1 MKDLLPVQKGFIEK
15 HGFGFVFDIKSF
27 RVPVEFIEWVM
38 SNTFATSYEF
48 LFNEKSI
55 TFTKEM
61 VVTVLGVPSGSIQ
74 VDVDCSDFE
83 DEALVKKFKAEYKE
97 GKSYPIRK
105 CVELMTAE
113 QGEQAFMRHFM
124 LFLISTILIPGKSN
138 TLCVEYLPCLLK
150 VELIPKLDWA
160 DEILHVVMHEVHR
173 FHTLRDYFGHPVAKK
188 HFYMEG
194 CLPLLAVSIFSFDA
208 FYFFLALQY
217 YMIIFCSQILDCL
230 C

>member
-1 MKDLLPVQKGFIEK
+1 
-15 HGFGFVFDIKSF
+15 
-27 RVPVEFIEWVM
+27 
-38 SNTFATSYEF
+38 
-48 LFNEKSI
+48 
-55 TFTKEM
+55 
-61 VVTVLGVPSGSIQ
+61 
-74 VDVDCSDFE
+74 
-83 DEALVKKFKAEYKE
+83 
-97 GKSYPIRK
+97 
-105 CVELMTAE
+105 
-113 QGEQAFMRHFM
+113 M

-173 FHTLRDYFGHPVAKK
+173 FHTLRDCFGHPVAMK

-217 YMIIFCSQILDCL
+217 YMIIFCSQIPDCL

>member
-1 MKDLLPVQKGFIEK
+1 
-15 HGFGFVFDIKSF
+15 
-27 RVPVEFIEWVM
+27 
-38 SNTFATSYEF
+38 
-48 LFNEKSI
+48 
-55 TFTKEM
+55 
-61 VVTVLGVPSGSIQ
+61 
-74 VDVDCSDFE
+74 
-83 DEALVKKFKAEYKE
+83 
-97 GKSYPIRK
+97 
-105 CVELMTAE
+105 
-113 QGEQAFMRHFM
+113 M

-217 YMIIFCSQILDCL
+217 YMIIFCSQIPDCL